1 MKKIEAIIRP
11 EKMSEVQDALAI
23 ANVHGMTISQVHGC
37 GTQHG
42 LKEYYRGSEIL
53 VTMHAK
59 VKIEVVVSDEGCQD
73 VVDVICDAAY
83 TGEHGDGKIF
93 IFPVEDVVRVRT
105 RARGMEALHME

>member
-11 EKMSEVQDALAI
+11 EKMDEVQDALAL
-23 ANVHGMTISQVHGC
+23 ADVHGMTVSQVHGC

-53 VTMHAK
+53 VNMHAK
-59 VKIEVVVSDEGCQD
+59 IKIEVVVSDEICERIAMI
-73 VVDVICDAAY
+73 ICDTAY

-93 IFPVEDVVRVRT
+93 IFPVENAIRVRT
-105 RARGMEALHME
+105 RARGIEALQ